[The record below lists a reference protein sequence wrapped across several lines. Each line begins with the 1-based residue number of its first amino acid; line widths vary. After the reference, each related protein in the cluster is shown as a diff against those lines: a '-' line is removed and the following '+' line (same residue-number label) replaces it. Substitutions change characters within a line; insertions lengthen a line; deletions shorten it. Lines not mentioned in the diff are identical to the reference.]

1 MNRGPKFPNSNAKG
15 AGIKSYGGPGGIGR
29 DALQREPMARA
40 LHKSQTRSPINENYS
55 QDNKSMKNL
64 SNQAKVAAINVPVKS
79 DKNNR
84 NTELKSKQ
92 PMGKNEDMT
101 STQRTHRQQMDSEQA
116 KNQV

>member
-1 MNRGPKFPNSNAKG
+1 
-15 AGIKSYGGPGGIGR
+15 
-29 DALQREPMARA
+29 MARA

-84 NTELKSKQ
+84 NTELK